1 MKREIIA
8 VLSAALLLTGCSQ
21 GNGESTDKDKGGVIT
36 DSAAGISFTVPDS
49 WTVHSGDKVYS
60 NMYKEYSDIYDSAD
74 DMKSAFE
81 ADGLRY
87 IAYGAAN
94 DDGALLTF
102 SSQDL
107 TLYDP
112 NNDKIISLEDYA
124 HTIHDG
130 SVFMYQSSG
139 MTINEG
145 SFTETDIA
153 GGGFLSHFEVLE
165 PTEGE
170 FILGQSELLFQRGD
184 EVFSL
189 LVCYSDE
196 QSKQEA
202 LGVFDSVKLTQ

>member
-1 MKREIIA
+1 MKRGIIA

-21 GNGESTDKDKGGVIT
+21 EKGENTDKDKGGVIT

-74 DMKSAFE
+74 GMKAAFE